1 MNDGSVEESE
11 RGVRARTKPAQ
22 CWLLLDACERAM
34 TVLVHALFVVF
45 SGSLLALVHFLHLAI
60 QSY

>member
-34 TVLVHALFVVF
+34 TVLVLCWCSRALACWLPAAV
-45 SGSLLALVHFLHLAI
+45 SLDET
-60 QSY
+60 